1 MENTYVSSELTP
13 SCNVP
18 MDARSPSVESQQ
30 ILATCLTHG
39 AGMISVAGLRRGD
52 RPQYI
57 LYSVGT
63 AVVGPVSGLS
73 HEKALGHS
81 HRGRLARV
89 TAAVPILR
97 TEGGASASGKKTRC
111 LPDATVHFQL

>member
-57 LYSVGT
+57 LYAVGT
-63 AVVGPVSGLS
+63 AASDPSLVC
-73 HEKALGHS
+73 HMKKHS
-81 HRGRLARV
+81 STRL
-89 TAAVPILR
+89 
-97 TEGGASASGKKTRC
+97 EGG
-111 LPDATVHFQL
+111 